1 MALKTAIWVSA
12 HVRRCYVSGL
22 AAVVARHGADEAGAV
37 LVRVIGRDGR
47 AKLFGP
53 APGPAFD
60 DIGRRRF
67 RALTAGPAD
76 PADVN
81 AQVERQLSFDPDLW
95 IIDIDDDRG
104 DGLIDVIE
112 R

>member
-1 MALKTAIWVSA
+1 MPIKTAIWVSG
-12 HVRRCYVSGL
+12 HLRRCYAIGLSG
-22 AAVVARHGADEAGAV
+22 VVARHGADDAGAV

-60 DIGRRRF
+60 EIGQRRF
-67 RALTAGPAD
+67 RALTDGPAD
-76 PADVN
+76 ATTVEEIVRR
-81 AQVERQLSFDPDLW
+81 QVSFDPDLW
-95 IIDIDDDRG
+95 VIDIDDDRG
-104 DGLIDVIE
+104 DGLLDAIE

>member
-1 MALKTAIWVSA
+1 MALKTEIWVSA
-12 HVRRCYVSGL
+12 HVRRCYASGL
-22 AAVVARHGADEAGAV
+22 AAVVARHGADGAGAV

-60 DIGRRRF
+60 ETGHRRF

-76 PADVN
+76 PAAVDEMVR
-81 AQVERQLSFDPDLW
+81 RQLAVDPDLW
-95 IIDIDDDRG
+95 VIDIDDDRG
-104 DGLIDVIE
+104 DGLLDAIE